1 VSPAAP
7 TPAGEESA
15 LGLLARPGFAQVLA
29 YRILAMLS
37 YQIVAVTVGWHIY
50 EVTRNPFSL
59 GLVGLAEVL
68 PFFCVA
74 PFAGYLVDHLPRRR
88 LGMVACTG
96 LVLTAVV
103 LTCVAMDWLPFHGV
117 WPIYAAIALTGMVR
131 AFLSPIYNALFARVL
146 ERHQYARG
154 AGLGAVVFQ
163 TGMVIGPALGGVL
176 VGMGGKGVAYAVAA
190 TFALAALGC
199 LAALRV
205 SEPVHTGPA
214 APIFKSIAEGGRF
227 VLGNRIMVGAMAL
240 DMFSVLL
247 GGVVAMLP
255 AFLHEILHH
264 GPEGLGILRA
274 APALGSVCVGLWLAR
289 HPLQKHAGRVL
300 LFAVAGFGLCVI
312 GFGLSHHFWLSAA
325 ILLFYGAFDGVSV
338 VVRSTILQ
346 LATPEEMRGR
356 VSSINGIFISSSNE
370 LGAFYAG
377 TMAKL
382 LGLVPA
388 VVLGG
393 FAVLSVAG
401 ITAWKNPTLRR
412 LNLRDLQ

>member
-1 VSPAAP
+1 MTLSADPQEP
-7 TPAGEESA
+7 DSA
-15 LGLLARPGFAQVLA
+15 LQLLARPGFSLVLA
-29 YRILAMLS
+29 YRIFAMLS

-88 LGMVACTG
+88 LGMVACSGLVMTA
-96 LVLTAVV
+96 LVLTAV
-103 LTCVAMDWLPFHGV
+103 AQGWLPFHGV

-146 ERHQYARG
+146 ERTQYARG

-163 TGMVIGPALGGVL
+163 TGMVVGPALGGAL
-176 VGMGGKGVAYAVAA
+176 VAWGGKGVAYGVAVGVS
-190 TFALAALGC
+190 LIALGC

-227 VLGNRIMVGAMAL
+227 VLGNKIMVGAMAL

-264 GPEGLGILRA
+264 GPEGLGVLRA

-289 HPLQKHAGRVL
+289 RPLQRNAGRVL

-312 GFGLSHHFWLSAA
+312 GFGLSSNFWLSAA

-412 LNLRDLQ
+412 LNLRDLH

>member
-1 VSPAAP
+1 MSSPAPSEA
-7 TPAGEESA
+7 AESA
-15 LGLLARPGFAQVLA
+15 LGLLTRPGFSLLLA

-88 LGMVACTG
+88 LGMVACSG

-103 LTCVAMDWLPFHGV
+103 LTAVAEGWLPFHGV
-117 WPIYAAIALTGMVR
+117 WPIYAAVAMTGMVR

-146 ERHQYARG
+146 ERHQFARG
-154 AGLGAVVFQ
+154 AGLGSVVFQ
-163 TGMVIGPALGGVL
+163 AGMVVGPALGGGL
-176 VGMGGKGVAYAVAA
+176 VAWGGKSLSYGVAVAA
-190 TFALAALGC
+190 ALGALGC
-199 LAALRV
+199 LAMLRV

-289 HPLQKHAGRVL
+289 RPLQRHAGRVL

-312 GFGLSHHFWLSAA
+312 GFGLSHSFWLSAV

-338 VVRSTILQ
+338 VIRSTILQ

>member
-1 VSPAAP
+1 VSTDAPAE
-7 TPAGEESA
+7 PAESA
-15 LGLLARPGFAQVLA
+15 LILLARPGFSLLLA
-29 YRILAMLS
+29 YRICAMLS

-88 LGMVACTG
+88 LGMVAASG

-103 LTCVAMDWLPFHGV
+103 LTAVAQGWLPFHGV
-117 WPIYAAIALTGMVR
+117 WPIYAAIAMTGMVR

-146 ERHQYARG
+146 ERQQYARG

-163 TGMVIGPALGGVL
+163 AGMVAGPALGGLL
-176 VGMGGKGVAYAVAA
+176 VAWGGKGVAYGVAVVV
-190 TFALAALGC
+190 ALIAVGC
-199 LAALRV
+199 LAVLRV

-289 HPLQKHAGRVL
+289 RPLQRNAGRVL

-312 GFGLSHHFWLSAA
+312 GFGLSHSFWLSAL

-382 LGLVPA
+382 LGLAPA

>member
-1 VSPAAP
+1 MTVSADPQEP
-7 TPAGEESA
+7 DSA
-15 LGLLARPGFAQVLA
+15 LQLLARPGFSLVLA
-29 YRILAMLS
+29 YRIFAMLS

-88 LGMVACTG
+88 LGMVACSGLVMTA
-96 LVLTAVV
+96 LVLTAV
-103 LTCVAMDWLPFHGV
+103 AQGWLPFHGV

-146 ERHQYARG
+146 ERTQYARG

-163 TGMVIGPALGGVL
+163 AGMVLGPALGGAL
-176 VGMGGKGVAYAVAA
+176 VAWGGKGVAYGVAVGVS
-190 TFALAALGC
+190 LIALGC

-264 GPEGLGILRA
+264 GPEGLGVLRA

-289 HPLQKHAGRVL
+289 RPLQRNAGRVL

-312 GFGLSHHFWLSAA
+312 GFGLSSNFWLSAA

-401 ITAWKNPTLRR
+401 ITAWKNPTLGR
-412 LNLRDLQ
+412 LNLRDLH

>member
-1 VSPAAP
+1 MSHPDRPA
-7 TPAGEESA
+7 SA
-15 LGLLARPGFAQVLA
+15 SLLRQPGFALLLG
-29 YRILAMLS
+29 YRISALLS

-50 EVTRNPFSL
+50 EITRNPFSL
-59 GLVGLAEVL
+59 GLIGLAEVL
-68 PFFCVA
+68 PYFCMA

-88 LGMVACTG
+88 LGMVACLG
-96 LVLTAVV
+96 LVGTAAV
-103 LTCVAMDWLPFHGV
+103 LVAVAMGGLPFQGV
-117 WPIYAAIALTGMVR
+117 WPIYLAIALTGMVR

-146 ERHQYARG
+146 ARDQFAHG
-154 AGLGAVVFQ
+154 AGFGSVVFQ

-176 VGMGGKGVAYAVAA
+176 VGWGGKGVAYAVAA
-190 TFALAALGC
+190 LAAVIALLALAM
-199 LAALRV
+199 LRV
-205 SEPVHTGPA
+205 EEPA
-214 APIFKSIAEGGRF
+214 APTTRAPIFASIAEGGRF
-227 VLGNRIMVGAMAL
+227 VLSNQIMLGAMAL

-255 AFLHEILHH
+255 AFIQEILHY

-289 HPLQKHAGRVL
+289 RPLQRHAGRVL
-300 LFAVAGFGLCVI
+300 LFAVAGFGLCVVA
-312 GFGLSHHFWLSAA
+312 FGLSRHFWLSAA

-346 LATPEEMRGR
+346 LATPDEMRGR

-377 TMAKL
+377 SMARL
-382 LGLVPA
+382 LGLIPA
-388 VVLGG
+388 VVIGG
-393 FAVLSVAG
+393 FAVLGVAG
-401 ITAWKNPTLRR
+401 ITAWKAPQLRR

>member
-1 VSPAAP
+1 VSTDAPADTAD
-7 TPAGEESA
+7 GA
-15 LGLLARPGFAQVLA
+15 LALLARPGFSLLLA
-29 YRILAMLS
+29 YRICAMLS

-74 PFAGYLVDHLPRRR
+74 PFAGYLVDHLPRRK
-88 LGMVACTG
+88 LGMVAASG
-96 LVLTAVV
+96 LVLTALV
-103 LTCVAMDWLPFHGV
+103 LTAVAQGWLPFRGV
-117 WPIYAAIALTGMVR
+117 WPIYAAIAMTGMVR

-146 ERHQYARG
+146 ERQQYARG
-154 AGLGAVVFQ
+154 AGLGAVMFQ
-163 TGMVIGPALGGVL
+163 SGMVAGPALGGLL
-176 VGMGGKGVAYAVAA
+176 VAWGGKGVAYGVAA
-190 TFALAALGC
+190 SVALLAVGC
-199 LAALRV
+199 LGALRV

-289 HPLQKHAGRVL
+289 RPLQRNAGRVL
-300 LFAVAGFGLCVI
+300 LFAVAGFGACVI
-312 GFGLSHHFWLSAA
+312 GFGLSHSFWLSAV

-338 VVRSTILQ
+338 VIRSTILQ

-393 FAVLSVAG
+393 CAVLSVAG
-401 ITAWKNPTLRR
+401 ITAWKNPTLRN
-412 LNLRDLQ
+412 LNLRDL

>member
-1 VSPAAP
+1 VSTDAPAE
-7 TPAGEESA
+7 PAESA
-15 LGLLARPGFAQVLA
+15 LTLLARPGFSLLLA
-29 YRILAMLS
+29 YRICAMLS

-88 LGMVACTG
+88 LGMVAASG

-103 LTCVAMDWLPFHGV
+103 LTAVAQGWLPFHGV
-117 WPIYAAIALTGMVR
+117 WPIYAAIAMTGMVR

-146 ERHQYARG
+146 ERQQYARG

-163 TGMVIGPALGGVL
+163 AGMVAGPALGGLL
-176 VGMGGKGVAYAVAA
+176 VAWGGKGVAYGVAVAV
-190 TFALAALGC
+190 ALVAVGC
-199 LAALRV
+199 LAVLRV
-205 SEPVHTGPA
+205 SEPVHSGPA

-289 HPLQKHAGRVL
+289 RPLQRNAGRVL

-312 GFGLSHHFWLSAA
+312 GFGLSHSFWLSAL

-338 VVRSTILQ
+338 VIRSTILQ

-382 LGLVPA
+382 LGLAPA

>member
-1 VSPAAP
+1 VSSPAPSEA
-7 TPAGEESA
+7 AESA
-15 LGLLARPGFAQVLA
+15 LGLLTRPGFSLLLA

-88 LGMVACTG
+88 LGMVACSG

-103 LTCVAMDWLPFHGV
+103 LTAVAEGWLPFHGV
-117 WPIYAAIALTGMVR
+117 WPIYAAVAMTGMVR

-146 ERHQYARG
+146 ERHQFARG
-154 AGLGAVVFQ
+154 AGLGSVVFQ
-163 TGMVIGPALGGVL
+163 AGMVVGPALGGGL
-176 VGMGGKGVAYAVAA
+176 VAWGGKSLSYGVAVAA
-190 TFALAALGC
+190 ALGALGC
-199 LAALRV
+199 LAMLRV

-289 HPLQKHAGRVL
+289 RPLQRHAGRVL

-312 GFGLSHHFWLSAA
+312 GFGLSHSFWLSAV

-338 VVRSTILQ
+338 VIRSTILQ

>member
-1 VSPAAP
+1 MSSP
-7 TPAGEESA
+7 TPSEAAESA
-15 LGLLARPGFAQVLA
+15 LGLLTRPGFSLLLA

-88 LGMVACTG
+88 LGMVACSG

-103 LTCVAMDWLPFHGV
+103 LTAVAEGWLPFHGV
-117 WPIYAAIALTGMVR
+117 WPIYAAVAMTGMVR

-146 ERHQYARG
+146 ERHQFARG
-154 AGLGAVVFQ
+154 AGLGSVVFQ
-163 TGMVIGPALGGVL
+163 AGMVVGPALGGGL
-176 VGMGGKGVAYAVAA
+176 VAWGGKSLSYGVAVAA
-190 TFALAALGC
+190 ALGALGC
-199 LAALRV
+199 LAMLRV

-289 HPLQKHAGRVL
+289 RPLQRHAGRVL

-312 GFGLSHHFWLSAA
+312 GFGLSHSFWLSAV

-338 VVRSTILQ
+338 VIRSTILQ

>member
-1 VSPAAP
+1 MTLSADPQEP
-7 TPAGEESA
+7 DSA
-15 LGLLARPGFAQVLA
+15 LQLLARPGFSLVLA
-29 YRILAMLS
+29 YRIFAMLS

-50 EVTRNPFSL
+50 EVARNPFSL

-88 LGMVACTG
+88 LGMVACSGLVMTA
-96 LVLTAVV
+96 LVLTAV
-103 LTCVAMDWLPFHGV
+103 AQGWLPFHGV

-146 ERHQYARG
+146 ERTQYARG

-163 TGMVIGPALGGVL
+163 AGMVAGPALGGLL
-176 VGMGGKGVAYAVAA
+176 VAWGGKGVAYGVAVGVS
-190 TFALAALGC
+190 LVALGC

-264 GPEGLGILRA
+264 GPEGLGVLRA

-289 HPLQKHAGRVL
+289 RPLQRNAGRVL

-312 GFGLSHHFWLSAA
+312 GFGLSSNFWLSAA

-412 LNLRDLQ
+412 LNLRDLH

>member
-1 VSPAAP
+1 VTLSADPQEP
-7 TPAGEESA
+7 DSA
-15 LGLLARPGFAQVLA
+15 LQLLARPGFSLVLA
-29 YRILAMLS
+29 YRIFAMLS

-88 LGMVACTG
+88 LGMVACSGLVMTA
-96 LVLTAVV
+96 LVLTAV
-103 LTCVAMDWLPFHGV
+103 AQGWLPFHGV

-146 ERHQYARG
+146 ERTQYARG

-163 TGMVIGPALGGVL
+163 AGMVAGPALGGLL
-176 VGMGGKGVAYAVAA
+176 VAWGGKGVAYGVAVGVS
-190 TFALAALGC
+190 LIALGC

-227 VLGNRIMVGAMAL
+227 VLGNKIMVGAMAL

-264 GPEGLGILRA
+264 GPEGLGVLRA

-289 HPLQKHAGRVL
+289 RPLQRNAGRVL

-312 GFGLSHHFWLSAA
+312 GFGLSSNFWLSAA

-412 LNLRDLQ
+412 LNLRDLH

>member
-1 VSPAAP
+1 VTLSADPQEP
-7 TPAGEESA
+7 DSA
-15 LGLLARPGFAQVLA
+15 LQLLARPGFSLVLA
-29 YRILAMLS
+29 YRIFAMLS

-88 LGMVACTG
+88 LGMVACSGLVMTA
-96 LVLTAVV
+96 LVLTAV
-103 LTCVAMDWLPFHGV
+103 AQGWLPFHGV

-131 AFLSPIYNALFARVL
+131 AFLSPIYHALFARVL
-146 ERHQYARG
+146 ERTQYARG

-163 TGMVIGPALGGVL
+163 AGMVAGPALGGLL
-176 VGMGGKGVAYAVAA
+176 VAWGGKGVAYGVAVGVS
-190 TFALAALGC
+190 LVALGC

-264 GPEGLGILRA
+264 GPEGLGVLRA

-289 HPLQKHAGRVL
+289 RPLQRNAGRVL

-312 GFGLSHHFWLSAA
+312 GFGLSSNFWLSAA

-412 LNLRDLQ
+412 LNLRDLH

>member
-1 VSPAAP
+1 MSADAP
-7 TPAGEESA
+7 SDTGDSA
-15 LGLLARPGFAQVLA
+15 LSLLSRPGFSLLLA
-29 YRILAMLS
+29 YRICAMLS

-88 LGMVACTG
+88 LGMVAASG

-103 LTCVAMDWLPFHGV
+103 LTAVAQGWLPFHGV
-117 WPIYAAIALTGMVR
+117 WPIYAAIAMTGMVR

-146 ERHQYARG
+146 ERQQYARG

-163 TGMVIGPALGGVL
+163 AGMVAGPALGGLL
-176 VGMGGKGVAYAVAA
+176 VAWGGKGVAYGVAVGVAAVAV
-190 TFALAALGC
+190 GC
-199 LAALRV
+199 LAVLRV
-205 SEPVHTGPA
+205 SEPVHSGPA

-264 GPEGLGILRA
+264 GPEGLGVLRA

-289 HPLQKHAGRVL
+289 RPLQRNAGRVL

-312 GFGLSHHFWLSAA
+312 GFGLSHSFWLSAV

-338 VVRSTILQ
+338 VIRSTILQ

-412 LNLRDLQ
+412 LNLRDLH

>member
-1 VSPAAP
+1 VTLSADPQEP
-7 TPAGEESA
+7 DSA
-15 LGLLARPGFAQVLA
+15 LQLLARPGFSLVLA
-29 YRILAMLS
+29 YRIFAMLS

-88 LGMVACTG
+88 LGMVACSGLVMTA
-96 LVLTAVV
+96 LVLTAV
-103 LTCVAMDWLPFHGV
+103 AQGWLPFHGV

-146 ERHQYARG
+146 ERTQYARG

-163 TGMVIGPALGGVL
+163 AGMVAGPALGGLL
-176 VGMGGKGVAYAVAA
+176 VAWGGKGVAYGVAVGVS
-190 TFALAALGC
+190 LVALGC

-264 GPEGLGILRA
+264 GPEGLGVLRA

-289 HPLQKHAGRVL
+289 RPLQRNAGRVL

-312 GFGLSHHFWLSAA
+312 GFGLSSNFWLSAA

-412 LNLRDLQ
+412 LNLRDLH

>member
-1 VSPAAP
+1 MTLSADPQEP
-7 TPAGEESA
+7 DSA
-15 LGLLARPGFAQVLA
+15 LQLLARPGFLLVLA
-29 YRILAMLS
+29 YRIFAMLS

-50 EVTRNPFSL
+50 EATRNPFSL

-88 LGMVACTG
+88 LGMVACSGLVMTA
-96 LVLTAVV
+96 LVLTAV
-103 LTCVAMDWLPFHGV
+103 AQGWLPFRGV

-146 ERHQYARG
+146 ERTQYARG

-163 TGMVIGPALGGVL
+163 AGMVLGPALGGAL
-176 VGMGGKGVAYAVAA
+176 VAWGGKGVAYGVAVGVS
-190 TFALAALGC
+190 LIALGC

-227 VLGNRIMVGAMAL
+227 VLGNKIMVGAMAL

-264 GPEGLGILRA
+264 GPEGLGVLRA

-289 HPLQKHAGRVL
+289 RPLQRNAGRVL

-312 GFGLSHHFWLSAA
+312 GFGLSSNFWLSAA

-412 LNLRDLQ
+412 LNLRDLH